1 MARNTSD
8 TPDPTRRAALECM
21 LWAGSGVV
29 WTMVGGIPRSSVLA
43 ATPPETAGFS
53 FVQIS
58 DSHLGFSAAPNTDV
72 TATLQAALDQ
82 AKRQH
87 TPSMM
92 IHTGD
97 VSHLSRPAQFDT
109 AAQLIGATGIETHYV
124 PGEHDVLE
132 EDGAAFFARFTK
144 GGPRGWYSFDQAGVH
159 FVGLNNV
166 QNLQAG
172 GLGFLGAD
180 QLEWLTKDLAGRAAS
195 TPIVV
200 FAHVPLWTV
209 SAEWGWG
216 TADAEQALALLRRFG
231 SVTVLNGHIHQIMQK
246 VEGQLAFH
254 TARSTAFPQPAPGTA
269 PSPGPIKNVQPG
281 QLRGLLGI
289 SRVTLVSGTSP
300 LAIVDSTL
308 EA

>member
-1 MARNTSD
+1 MAKHSSD
-8 TPDPTRRAALECM
+8 TPDPTRRAVLECM

-43 ATPPETAGFS
+43 ATPAGATGFS

-58 DSHLGFSAAPNTDV
+58 DSHLGFSAAPTTDV
-72 TATLQAALDQ
+72 TATLQAALDL
-82 AKRQH
+82 AKRQYS
-87 TPSMM
+87 PVMM

-109 AAQLIGATGIETHYV
+109 AAQMIGATGIETHYV
-124 PGEHDVLE
+124 PGERDVLDD
-132 EDGAAFFARFTK
+132 DGKSFFARFTK

-180 QLEWLTKDLAGRAAS
+180 QLEWLTKDLAGRAGS

-216 TADAEQALALLRRFG
+216 TADAEQALTLLRRFG

-246 VEGQLAFH
+246 IEGQVAFH

-269 PSPGPIKNVQPG
+269 PSPGPMKTVQPG

-289 SRVTLVSGTSP
+289 SRVALVSGTAP
-300 LAIVDSTL
+300 LAIVDATL

>member
-1 MARNTSD
+1 MSEDQSNLGLD
-8 TPDPTRRAALECM
+8 RRHALECM

-43 ATPPETAGFS
+43 ATPEASGFS

-72 TATLQAALDQ
+72 TSTLQAALDQ
-82 AKRQH
+82 AKKQ
-87 TPSMM
+87 SGVAMM

-97 VSHLSRPAQFDT
+97 VSHVSRIAQFDT

-124 PGEHDVLE
+124 PGEHDVLDD
-132 EDGAAFFARFTK
+132 DGKSFFTRFTK
-144 GGPRGWYSFDQAGVH
+144 GGPRGWYSFDQNGVH

-172 GLGFLGAD
+172 GLGFLGPD
-180 QLEWLTKDLAGRAAS
+180 QLEWLAKDLAGRPTS
-195 TPIVV
+195 MPIVV

-246 VEGQLAFH
+246 IEGQVAFH
-254 TARSTAFPQPAPGTA
+254 TARSTAFPQPAPGSA
-269 PSPGPIKNVQPG
+269 PSPGPTKTVQPG

-289 SRVTLVSGTSP
+289 SSVKLVTGNAP
-300 LAIVDSTL
+300 LAIVDTTL